1 MQWTPVRQCYA
12 HVQYWEDK
20 CEGKDQMGPEIHG
33 DASSSIW
40 KKKTELLLESNN
52 ETSSSI
58 SI

>member
-40 KKKTELLLESNN
+40 KKKTGTIIRIESQNL
-52 ETSSSI
+52 I
-58 SI
+58 IYF